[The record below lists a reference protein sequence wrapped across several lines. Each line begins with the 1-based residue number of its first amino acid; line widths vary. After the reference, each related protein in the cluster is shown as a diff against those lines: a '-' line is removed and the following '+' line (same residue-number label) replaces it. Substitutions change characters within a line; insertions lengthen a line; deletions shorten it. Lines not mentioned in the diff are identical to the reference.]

1 MNLKLAEKIRKE
13 LKSKADKKVKES
25 SKRFF
30 KEPVKVYGV
39 SSKNSTIIFKSIL
52 KEIKELSKDE
62 ILEIC
67 ENLYQSG
74 YCEEAWIAAALP
86 YEKVDD
92 FEERD
97 FKTLERWIVKYVDDW
112 AKCDTLCNH
121 TVAKFIDKFP
131 RYLKKLKEWTK
142 SPLRYVK
149 RASAV
154 TLIVPAKEGRYL
166 KDVFEIAETLLLDSD
181 DLVQKGYG
189 WLLKATS
196 QSHQKEVFDYVMRHK
211 KIMPR
216 TALRYAIEK
225 MPKDMKIKCMER

>member
-1 MNLKLAEKIRKE
+1 MNQILAEKIRKE
-13 LKSKADKKVKES
+13 LKIKADKKVKES

-52 KEIKELSKDE
+52 KEIKQLNKNE
-62 ILEIC
+62 ILENC

-74 YCEEAWIAAALP
+74 YCEEAWIAAALA

-97 FKTLERWIVKYVDDW
+97 FEALERWIVKYVDDW

-131 RYLKKLKEWTK
+131 QYLKNLKGWTK

-149 RASAV
+149 RAAAV
-154 TLIVPAKEGRYL
+154 TLIIPAKEGRYL
-166 KDVFEIAETLLLDSD
+166 KDVFEIAEALLLDSD

-189 WLLKATS
+189 WMLKAAS
-196 QSHQKEVFDYVMRHK
+196 QSHQKEVFDYVMKHK